1 MSEKAMETRAWAE
14 IAPETREV
22 ERRWGS
28 VPEGMGSRR
37 SRSPYTYKAYVPKP
51 IAERDF
57 QVNGE
62 TTAAIAAAQQACTE
76 LNINPPDALH
86 LEALARQLLRAE
98 AVASSRIEGLVL
110 SHRRLAR
117 AFFIDPEGND
127 TAAAVVANVR
137 ATERAIEL
145 ASSAEAIT
153 VGTIIEIHHTLF
165 AGTRDEGIGGL
176 IREEQNWV
184 GGSSSGPADAEFVP
198 PPAEFV
204 RPALEDLADFFG
216 RTDLAPVLQAAVAH
230 AQFETIHPFTDG
242 NGRTGRA
249 LVQVI
254 LRRRAIAP
262 DYVPPISVV
271 LAADKRRY
279 VEGLIAFR
287 ETREN
292 EWLETFAVAAARAA
306 DLAATYLKEVQQLQ
320 AEWRERLRGI
330 VKRED
335 AAAWLLID
343 QLPGSP
349 IISTAI
355 GVAHTG
361 RSKPRVQQAVDHLV
375 EAKVL
380 LPLSGGKRN
389 RQWEA
394 AGLLDLLADLE
405 AAQPHRPDA
414 PVADAATRP

>member
-14 IAPETREV
+14 TAPETREV

-230 AQFETIHPFTDG
+230 AQFETIHPFLDG
-242 NGRTGRA
+242 NGRVGRA
-249 LVQVI
+249 LIHVVF
-254 LRRRAIAP
+254 RRRGLTP
-262 DYVPPISVV
+262 YYVPPVSLVLAGRADRYVRGLTDYRFGNENAWYLTFGEAVEAAADGAREFGKKVAALQQQWRELAGNPRPQSGARKLIDALPVHPVVNLKTVQEVTNVSPEAARQALNRLEEAGVLRTISV
-271 LAADKRRY
+271 
-279 VEGLIAFR
+279 
-287 ETREN
+287 
-292 EWLETFAVAAARAA
+292 
-306 DLAATYLKEVQQLQ
+306 
-320 AEWRERLRGI
+320 
-330 VKRED
+330 
-335 AAAWLLID
+335 
-343 QLPGSP
+343 
-349 IISTAI
+349 
-355 GVAHTG
+355 G
-361 RSKPRVQQAVDHLV
+361 R
-375 EAKVL
+375 
-380 LPLSGGKRN
+380 RN
-389 RQWEA
+389 RAFESVGLFA
-394 AGLLDLLADLE
+394 LLDSFERDLGP
-405 AAQPHRPDA
+405 AGRV
-414 PVADAATRP
+414 PVPSQH